1 MTNTANA
8 PAFLLKEC
16 YQYSGYARSWERLL
30 TMLPRKMQMHES
42 TRSGQARYHQRTFL
56 NVYVSERECCVRL
69 KRQMD
74 RWKDVSK
81 DK

>member
-1 MTNTANA
+1 
-8 PAFLLKEC
+8 
-16 YQYSGYARSWERLL
+16 
-30 TMLPRKMQMHES
+30 MLPRKMQMHES